1 MIKDILVHLDEIAD
15 DELRLQHAEAVASA
29 SEGHLTGLFTNP
41 LADLTAVMPLD
52 GGGAAIQ
59 VMADLD
65 EEARRKGNIIQ
76 QRLAERFS
84 RLSIPNGLAGSTAR
98 PASSQTGR
106 LGSALV
112 RSVLASR
119 PYNGNGSAK
128 WDELFEAV
136 LFESGRAIYVVP
148 PDRKPADAIR
158 RILLAWRD
166 TRETARAVAEALPF
180 IEKATRTAVVL
191 VDAETGAADEK
202 RAPEMDIARHL
213 DRHGTNIEVHMVE
226 SGDSA
231 VSEVILEQARRVAAD
246 LVVMGGYGHS
256 RAHEW
261 VLGGVTLE
269 VLEKSEFPVLMAH

>member
-1 MIKDILVHLDEIAD
+1 M
-15 DELRLQHAEAVASA
+15 RST
-29 SEGHLTGLFTNP
+29 SF
-41 LADLTAVMPLD
+41 
-52 GGGAAIQ
+52 
-59 VMADLD
+59 
-65 EEARRKGNIIQ
+65 RR
-76 QRLAERFS
+76 
-84 RLSIPNGLAGSTAR
+84 
-98 PASSQTGR
+98 
-106 LGSALV
+106 
-112 RSVLASR
+112 
-119 PYNGNGSAK
+119 
-128 WDELFEAV
+128 
-136 LFESGRAIYVVP
+136 
-148 PDRKPADAIR
+148 DRKPADAIR

-256 RAHEW
+256 RAREMDARRHAGSA
-261 VLGGVTLE
+261 GGNREFTQVPDGPL
-269 VLEKSEFPVLMAH
+269 KSEAHKQVLFLRRRRDPSAGILPKPYRR